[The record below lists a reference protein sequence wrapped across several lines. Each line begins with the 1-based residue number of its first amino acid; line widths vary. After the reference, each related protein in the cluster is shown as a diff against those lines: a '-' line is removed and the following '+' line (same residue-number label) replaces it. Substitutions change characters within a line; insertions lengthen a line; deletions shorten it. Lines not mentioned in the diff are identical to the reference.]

1 MNDFTKSLDS
11 IKDIIETE
19 SLKVVDFIKNP
30 STTYAKGLFDEVK
43 KCKTIDE
50 LEKLDLYGR
59 RGVYVFVISSDIE
72 LHDKFNW
79 TRGGSALNKPTKRK
93 LKKNDILYVGKS
105 KSVKARIR
113 EHLTGFESSTGSLK
127 LNTEY
132 RKSLLDVVEIYLF
145 LLDPIYKSTD
155 KKKNIAE
162 NIILGSVEDILH
174 YKLEP
179 KVGSSRI

>member
-1 MNDFTKSLDS
+1 MSDFIKSLDS
-11 IKDIIETE
+11 IKDIIQTE
-19 SLKVVDFIKNP
+19 SIKIIDFINNP
-30 STTYAKGLFDEVK
+30 STKYIKGLFNDVK
-43 KCKTIDE
+43 KCKTNGE
-50 LEKLDLYGR
+50 LEKLDLNGR
-59 RGVYVFVISSDIE
+59 RGVYVFVLSSDVE

-79 TRGGSALNKPTKRK
+79 TRGGSTLNKPTKRK
-93 LKKNDILYVGKS
+93 LKSKDILYVGKS
-105 KSVKARIR
+105 KSLKGRIR
-113 EHLTGFESSTGSLK
+113 EHLTGVESSTGSLK

-174 YKLEP
+174 DELEP